1 MTIDYERVRKL
12 FNEARKLPLIE
23 QEPFLDQECGSDD
36 AFGAENTRGWI

>member
-12 FNEARKLPLIE
+12 FNEARKLTLIE

-36 AFGAENTRGWI
+36 ALGVENTRGGV